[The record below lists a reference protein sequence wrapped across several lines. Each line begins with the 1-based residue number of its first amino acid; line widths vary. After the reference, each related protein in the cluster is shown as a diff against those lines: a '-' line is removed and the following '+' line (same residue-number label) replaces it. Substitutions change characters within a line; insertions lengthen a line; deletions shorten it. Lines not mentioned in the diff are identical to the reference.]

1 MSRFKGLSL
10 FSSAGIGE
18 TYLGEY
24 VDMKVANELIEN
36 RSKLYKYFYPN
47 THMINGD
54 ITEEKIYK
62 EILKKALDEKIDF
75 MYATPPCQ
83 SFSKAGKQLL
93 NDERDILF
101 IYILK
106 LAIVIKPKYILIEN
120 VPEFIKLNI
129 KINDIE
135 TTVLKEME
143 KYLVK
148 DYVINYSILNTADFQ
163 TAQNRKRSIILI
175 SKKGEVVWN
184 MPKLKYEQMT
194 VRNIIGDL
202 PSLKNGEKSDIHP
215 LHYAKKHNDRHILWM
230 KHTPT
235 GKTAFDNEIH
245 YPQKDGRK
253 IKGYRTS
260 YKRINWDSPAPTIT
274 MANGSISSQNNVHP
288 GREEENEEGEITY
301 SDARVLSVYELM
313 LLTGLKDNWNPP
325 KWVSENLLRQ
335 IIGECVPPMLILNLI
350 KNLV

>member
-1 MSRFKGLSL
+1 MSKLNGLSL

-36 RSKLYKYFYPN
+36 RSKIYKYFYPKTN
-47 THMINGD
+47 MINGD
-54 ITEEKIYK
+54 ITHEKIYK
-62 EILKKALDEKIDF
+62 EILKDSLEKKIDF
-75 MYATPPCQ
+75 IYATPPCQ
-83 SFSKAGKQLL
+83 SFSKAGKQQL

-106 LAIVIKPKYILIEN
+106 LADIIKPKYILIEN

-129 KINDIE
+129 KINGIE
-135 TTVLKEME
+135 TNVLKEIE
-143 KYLVK
+143 KYLEK
-148 DYVINYSILNTADFQ
+148 DYMINHTILNTADFQ

-175 SKKGEVVWN
+175 SKKGGIIWN
-184 MPKLKYEQMT
+184 IPEIKYKNIT
-194 VRNIIGDL
+194 VRDIIGHL
-202 PSLKNGEKSDIHP
+202 PTLKNDEKSDIHP
-215 LHYAKKHNDRHILWM
+215 LHYSKKHNDRHILWM
-230 KHTPT
+230 THTPT

-253 IKGYRTS
+253 IRGYRTT

-288 GREEENEEGEITY
+288 GRINEDGTY

-325 KWVSENLLRQ
+325 KWASENLLRQ

-350 KNLV
+350 KSLVL